1 MTIFLMCLLLA
12 MLFGSVPIFVALSVA
27 VLASMLLFTG
37 MDPMVLAQRMF
48 GGLDKFSLMSMPFFI
63 FAANLMDTG
72 GLSRRILK
80 WTRSLVGARKG
91 GLAYTTQCTCMIFGA
106 LCGSSPATVIA
117 MGRVLYPELIESGYP
132 EEFSAGLIT
141 SSGSV
146 ALIIPPSVTL
156 IMYAAATGVSVG
168 SLFMSGI
175 SAGIVY
181 GLATVIYIWFFSR
194 THTLQVSEPSTWSEI
209 GKNTLEALWSL
220 MVPVII
226 LGGIYCGVFTPTEA
240 AGISAVYALFVGV
253 AVYREITWKKL
264 FDVCL
269 RSAITC
275 AQVMILVAAATSFA
289 WFLTVARIPQAVTT
303 AIIENVESPWLFI
316 LMVNIILL
324 IVGMFMEGIAA
335 IVILAPLF
343 FPIATQMGIDPLH
356 LGIIMVSNLALGNF
370 TPPFGL
376 NLFVA
381 AGVTGLSMSRI
392 IRSVMIFILVSII
405 GLLVI
410 SYVPTISTFLPKL
423 VYGAGA

>member
-1 MTIFLMCLLLA
+1 MTVFLMCLLLV
-12 MLFGSVPIFVALSVA
+12 MLLGSVPIFVALALA
-27 VLASMLLFTG
+27 VLASMMMFTQL
-37 MDPMVLAQRMF
+37 DPMVLAQRMF

-91 GLAYTTQCTCMIFGA
+91 GLAYTTQVTCMVFGA
-106 LCGSSPATVIA
+106 LCGSSPATVVA

-132 EEFSAGLIT
+132 EGFSAGLIT

-146 ALIIPPSVTL
+146 ALIIPPSLTL

-168 SLFMSGI
+168 ALFMSGI

-181 GLATVIYIWFFSR
+181 GLATVVYIWFFSHR
-194 THTLQVSEPSTWSEI
+194 HEVKVSTPSTWAEI
-209 GKNTLEALWSL
+209 GRNTLEAGWSL
-220 MVPVII
+220 LVPVII

-253 AVYREITWKKL
+253 CVYREITWAKL

-269 RSAITC
+269 RSAVTC

-289 WFLTVARIPQAVTT
+289 WFLTVARIPQMVTE
-303 AIIENVESPWLFI
+303 AIIANFKTPWAFI
-316 LMVNIILL
+316 MMVNVILL
-324 IVGMFMEGIAA
+324 IIGMFMEGIAA

-343 FPIATQMGIDPLH
+343 YPIAVQMGIDPLH

-381 AGVTGLSMSRI
+381 AGVTGLPMSRL
-392 IRSVMIFILVSII
+392 IRAVMTFIVVSII

-410 SYVPTISTFLPKL
+410 SYVPPISTFLPAL
-423 VYGAGA
+423 VYGK

>member
-1 MTIFLMCLLLA
+1 MTIFLMCVLLTL
-12 MLFGSVPIFVALSVA
+12 LFGSVPIFVALSVA
-27 VLASMLLFTG
+27 VLASMLMFTG
-37 MDPMVLAQRMF
+37 LDPMVLAQRMF

-63 FAANLMDTG
+63 FAANLMDCG
-72 GLSRRILK
+72 GLSKRILK

-91 GLAYTTQCTCMIFGA
+91 GLAYTTQCTCMVFGA

-117 MGRVLYPELIESGYP
+117 MGRVLYPELLENGYS
-132 EEFSAGLIT
+132 EEFSCGLIT

-175 SAGIVY
+175 SAGVVY
-181 GLATVIYIWFFSR
+181 GLATVVYIWFFSR
-194 THTLQVSEPSTWSEI
+194 THDLKVSEPSSWAEI
-209 GKNTLEALWSL
+209 GRNTFEAAWSL

-253 AVYREITWKKL
+253 CVYREITWAKL

-269 RSAITC
+269 RSAVTC

-289 WFLTVARIPQAVTT
+289 WFLTVARIPQMLTQT
-303 AIIENVESPWLFI
+303 IIESIKTPWMFIAMINV
-316 LMVNIILL
+316 ILL
-324 IVGMFMEGIAA
+324 VVGMFMEGIAA

-343 FPIATQMGIDPLH
+343 YPIAMQMGIDPLH

-381 AGVTGLSMSRI
+381 SGVTGLSMSKI
-392 IRSVMIFILVSII
+392 IRSVMIFIFVSIL

-410 SYVPTISTFLPKL
+410 SYVPPVSTFLPAL
-423 VYGAGA
+423 VYGR

>member
-1 MTIFLMCLLLA
+1 MSVFLMCMLLV
-12 MLFGSVPIFVALSVA
+12 MLFGSVPIFVALALS

-37 MDPMVLAQRMF
+37 LDPMVLAQRMF

-72 GLSRRILK
+72 GLSKRILK

-91 GLAYTTQCTCMIFGA
+91 GLAYTTQCTCMVFGA

-117 MGRVLYPELIESGYP
+117 MGRMLYPELIESGYP

-146 ALIIPPSVTL
+146 ALIIPPSITL

-181 GLATVIYIWFFSR
+181 GLATVIYIWFFSGSHR
-194 THTLQVSEPSTWSEI
+194 LQVSEPSTWREI
-209 GKNTLEALWSL
+209 GRNTLEAGWSL

-226 LGGIYCGVFTPTEA
+226 LGGIYRGAFTPTEA
-240 AGISAVYALFVGV
+240 AGISAMYALFVGV
-253 AVYREITWKKL
+253 CVYREITWAKL
-264 FDVCL
+264 RDVCL
-269 RSAITC
+269 RSAVTC

-289 WFLTVARIPQAVTT
+289 WFLTVGRIPQIVAS
-303 AIIENVESPWLFI
+303 AIIANIRSPWAFI
-316 LMVNIILL
+316 AMVNVILL
-324 IVGMFMEGIAA
+324 VVGMFMEGIAA

-343 FPIATQMGIDPLH
+343 YPIAMGMGIDPLH

-381 AGVTGLSMSRI
+381 SGVTGLPMSKI
-392 IRSVMIFILVSII
+392 IRSVMIFIVVSIL

-410 SYVPTISTFLPKL
+410 SYVPPVSTFLPAL
-423 VYGAGA
+423 VYGK

>member
-1 MTIFLMCLLLA
+1 MTAFLMVLLLVL
-12 MLFGSVPIFVALSVA
+12 LFGSVPIFTALGLA
-27 VLASMLLFTG
+27 VLGTMLFFTSL
-37 MDPMVLAQRMF
+37 DPMVLAQRMF

-72 GLSRRILK
+72 GLSKRILK

-91 GLAYTTQCTCMIFGA
+91 GLAYTTQCTCMVFGA

-117 MGRVLYPELIESGYP
+117 MGRLLYPELIENGYP
-132 EEFSAGLIT
+132 RGFATGLIT

-146 ALIIPPSVTL
+146 ALIIPPSITL

-168 SLFMSGI
+168 SLFMAGI

-181 GLATVIYIWFFSR
+181 GLATIVYIAWFAR
-194 THTLQVSEPSTWSEI
+194 HNDLKVSAPSTWAEI
-209 GKNTLEALWSL
+209 ARNTLEAGWSL

-240 AGISAVYALFVGV
+240 AGISAVYALFVGI
-253 AVYREITWKKL
+253 AVYREITLAKL
-264 FDVCL
+264 YDVCL
-269 RSAITC
+269 RSAVTC
-275 AQVMILVAAATSFA
+275 AQVMILVAAAQSFA
-289 WFLTVARIPQAVTT
+289 WFLTVARIPQAVTS
-303 AIIENVESPWLFI
+303 AIIEHIHSPWMFI
-316 LMVNIILL
+316 AMVNVILL

-343 FPIATQMGIDPLH
+343 FPIAMRMGIDPLH

-381 AGVTGLSMSRI
+381 SGVTGLQMSEI
-392 IRSVMIFILVSII
+392 IGAVMKFILVTIL
-405 GLLVI
+405 GLMVI
-410 SYVPTISTFLPKL
+410 SYVPSVSTLLPKL
-423 VYGAGA
+423 IYGY

>member
-1 MTIFLMCLLLA
+1 MTVFLMCVLLSL
-12 MLFGSVPIFVALSVA
+12 LFGSVPIFVALSVA
-27 VLASMLLFTG
+27 VLASMLIFTG

-63 FAANLMDTG
+63 FAANLMDSG
-72 GLSRRILK
+72 GLSKRILK
-80 WTRSLVGARKG
+80 WTRSLVGARRG

-132 EEFSAGLIT
+132 EGFSCGLIT

-146 ALIIPPSVTL
+146 ALIIPPSITL

-168 SLFMSGI
+168 ALFMSGI

-181 GLATVIYIWFFSR
+181 GLATVVYIWLFSR
-194 THTLQVSEPSTWSEI
+194 THDLKVSEPSTWAEI
-209 GKNTLEALWSL
+209 GRNTFEAAWSL

-226 LGGIYCGVFTPTEA
+226 LGGIYLGVFTPTEA

-253 AVYREITWKKL
+253 CVYREITWAKL

-269 RSAITC
+269 RSAVTC

-289 WFLTVARIPQAVTT
+289 WFLTVARIPQMVTA
-303 AIIENVESPWLFI
+303 AIIENIKTPWLFI
-316 LMVNIILL
+316 AMINVILL
-324 IVGMFMEGIAA
+324 VVGMFMEGIAA

-343 FPIATQMGIDPLH
+343 YPIAMQMGIDPLH

-381 AGVTGLSMSRI
+381 SGVTGLSMSKI
-392 IRSVMIFILVSII
+392 IRSVMIFIFVSIL

-410 SYVPTISTFLPKL
+410 SYVPTVSTLLPAI
-423 VYGAGA
+423 VYGK

>member
-1 MTIFLMCLLLA
+1 MTVFLMCALLA
-12 MLFGSVPIFVALSVA
+12 LLFGSVPIFVALAAA
-27 VLASMLLFTG
+27 VLVSMLLFTG
-37 MDPMVLAQRMF
+37 LDPMVLAQRMF

-72 GLSRRILK
+72 GLSKRILK

-106 LCGSSPATVIA
+106 LCGSSPATVVA

-132 EEFSAGLIT
+132 EDFSAGLIA

-168 SLFMSGI
+168 SLFMSGV

-181 GLATVIYIWFFSR
+181 GLATVVYIWYFARHHDLKVSAPSSR
-194 THTLQVSEPSTWSEI
+194 GEI
-209 GKNTLEALWSL
+209 VRNTLEAGWSL
-220 MVPVII
+220 MVPVIS

-253 AVYREITWKKL
+253 AVYREITWAKL

-269 RSAITC
+269 RSAVTC

-289 WFLTVARIPQAVTT
+289 WFLTVARIPQMVTA
-303 AIIENVESPWLFI
+303 AIIENVKTPWAFI
-316 LMVNIILL
+316 AMVNVILL

-343 FPIATQMGIDPLH
+343 FPIAQQMGIDPLH

-381 AGVTGLSMSRI
+381 AGVTGLPMSKI
-392 IRSVMIFILVSII
+392 IGAVTKFIIVSIV

-410 SYVPTISTFLPKL
+410 SYVPALSTFLPAL
-423 VYGAGA
+423 VYGR